1 MAIQRSSIKTQLP
14 LPFRT
19 LDGASLSADIVR
31 IEMQYDDSSSSAGS
45 CEMLLEVDGETCA
58 AIVAQEWFHC
68 FGSVRLNQ
76 ATFEPDRPAELLVA
90 LRPAI
95 VRGLVSQGLDAE
107 DVLDALLPTDESEGS
122 SLSKQL
128 RQTESW
134 LALELKQSVEQPD
147 DADAGGR
154 LTISLRTNWRETTAR
169 NSVSASSLYAQTQRY
184 LEAKGLVVEPVN
196 DELMRLRFYTDEA
209 EWGSVIQV
217 EEAARTIVLYSVF
230 PTAIPSALREETAL
244 AFIGENYG
252 STSGSYEMDTEDGEL
267 RYRTTIALG
276 AGRDLD
282 VGLAA
287 AALSDHL
294 EVMKHFVPIVSDVI
308 AQSGL

>member
-1 MAIQRSSIKTQLP
+1 MAIQRSSVKTQLP
-14 LPFRT
+14 LLFRT
-19 LDGASLSADIVR
+19 LDGASLSAVIVH
-31 IEMQYDDSSSSAGS
+31 IELHYDDSGSAAGS

-76 ATFEPDRPAELLVA
+76 ATFEPGRPAELLVA

-95 VRGLVSQGLDAE
+95 VRGLISQGMDAE
-107 DVLDALLPTDESEGS
+107 DVLDALLPSGESAKS
-122 SLSKQL
+122 SLSVQL
-128 RQTESW
+128 KQTESW
-134 LALELKQSVEQPD
+134 LALELKQLVQQPEEGD
-147 DADAGGR
+147 ENGR
-154 LTISLRTNWRETTAR
+154 LTISLRTNWREKTAHDPVR
-169 NSVSASSLYAQTQRY
+169 ATPLYAQMQRY
-184 LEAKGLVVEPVN
+184 LEAKALIVEPVN

-252 STSGSYEMDTEDGEL
+252 STSGSYEMDIEDGEL

-276 AGRDLD
+276 AGQDLD

-294 EVMKHFVPIVSDVI
+294 EVMKRFVPVVSEVI
-308 AQSGL
+308 EQSGH